1 MFYSQL
7 LLQKKTH
14 LGRLWLAAHWDRS
27 LSKQAVANVDISDIS
42 QSLMKP
48 KVALALRVSG
58 QLLLGLARIYSRK
71 VTFLF
76 ADCSDALSKIQSA
89 FRVADLDL
97 PKDKTTGGN
106 AINLA
111 PGAAGL
117 DASALHD
124 LDSAWQGADLDADL
138 DAQYGGAAGAGLL
151 QGAGGND
158 LLFGA
163 GDGMDMYGAG
173 EFTEALGG
181 AADDYEDDYDGG
193 ASVAMMGLGGGSTS
207 LASRDHIEA
216 LRGEGFT
223 PGAAS
228 AARSSMGMAI
238 GADMLQA
245 PGRGSLL
252 GVDAGAAG
260 ARASVGD
267 DAAAFDAGDLAPM
280 DGGFDGMAVD
290 GGFAEAGYGADDD
303 GGFGGIAIDGM
314 GESAVAQA
322 AGPDSALRR
331 STTVEE
337 MVPGG
342 LATAEALSGRRAGIE
357 DDDAVGDGAGAAA
370 SLLSGA
376 APAAGRKTAE
386 EVAAAREKAAA
397 TRRQRLAKRARRA
410 MGDTVMSSDT
420 FRGWLRDGTATMRP
434 AVGPSMAVRRMELA
448 CGRGDDFT
456 APSGEFLVARRP
468 DDALRASL
476 GRSAVAGLSTS
487 SLLMSA
493 DIMALLSAAG
503 GGNLSSRTARL
514 GTSQRGAASRFLA
527 RKLAEEAARRGGRS
541 GAIVS
546 GSSLQAARVAAGE
559 AGHGAAGAAGAADGA
574 DGASVYGAADDY
586 AAGDLPQ
593 MDDGFGGMDM
603 GGGFAEGMDADAAS
617 EAGLGAGGAAA
628 SVAGRSEL
636 PSEVDEGVDTES
648 LLGDAADQ
656 PSAAKSALRAGAGFD
671 EAGGE
676 DGDDAPERA
685 FAGRAGAAAAGGDDA
700 PALGVLNSRTARM
713 LGVIDAELASQAEAA
728 RAAAAQAATAAE
740 RRAQLAKAEE
750 EATTLRFHSLVGGH
764 SRRTA
769 AVAFYEALVLK
780 NDDVIDMAQARA
792 YGGIAIRRGPRYA
805 EALERAAA
813 AEEERDSDSD

>member
-1 MFYSQL
+1 M
-7 LLQKKTH
+7 
-14 LGRLWLAAHWDRS
+14 
-27 LSKQAVANVDISDIS
+27 
-42 QSLMKP
+42 
-48 KVALALRVSG
+48 ALR
-58 QLLLGLARIYSRK
+58 LA
-71 VTFLF
+71 V
-76 ADCSDALSKIQSA
+76 
-89 FRVADLDL
+89 
-97 PKDKTTGGN
+97 
-106 AINLA
+106 
-111 PGAAGL
+111 
-117 DASALHD
+117 
-124 LDSAWQGADLDADL
+124 
-138 DAQYGGAAGAGLL
+138 
-151 QGAGGND
+151 
-158 LLFGA
+158 
-163 GDGMDMYGAG
+163 
-173 EFTEALGG
+173 GG

-216 LRGEGFT
+216 LRGEGYT

-228 AARSSMGMAI
+228 AVRSSMGMAI

-252 GVDAGAAG
+252 GMDAGAAG

-267 DAAAFDAGDLAPM
+267 DAAAFDAGGLAPM
-280 DGGFDGMAVD
+280 DGGFDGMTMD
-290 GGFAEAGYGADDD
+290 GGFAEAGYEADED

-357 DDDAVGDGAGAAA
+357 DDDAVGDGAATAA
-370 SLLSGA
+370 SLLAGA
-376 APAAGRKTAE
+376 APAPGKKTAE
-386 EVAAAREKAAA
+386 EAAAAREKAAA

-420 FRGWLRDGTATMRP
+420 FRGWLRDGNATMRP

-456 APSGEFLVARRP
+456 APSGEFLVSRRP

-493 DIMALLSAAG
+493 DIMALLTAAG

-546 GSSLQAARVAAGE
+546 GSGLQAARIASGE
-559 AGHGAAGAAGAADGA
+559 AGVGGAAVTGAVGVD
-574 DGASVYGAADDY
+574 DASVYGAADDY

-603 GGGFAEGMDADAAS
+603 GGGFAEGMDVDAAS

-628 SVAGRSEL
+628 SVTGRSEL

-656 PSAAKSALRAGAGFD
+656 PSAAKSAGRAGAGFQ
-671 EAGGE
+671 EEGE
-676 DGDDAPERA
+676 EGDDAPEQA

-713 LGVIDAELASQAEAA
+713 LGVIDGELASQAEAA
-728 RAAAAQAATAAE
+728 RDAATKAATAAE
-740 RRAQLAKAEE
+740 RRALLAKAEE

-792 YGGIAIRRGPRYA
+792 YGGIAIRRGPRFA

-813 AEEERDSDSD
+813 AEEERESDSD